1 MTVDVETA
9 VPTGP
14 VTTRFRRWLSVLVG
28 LAALSATVLA
38 WIESDSGRREE
49 EAFVQASRTSV
60 EIFMK
65 IAASQPRIQFQA
77 DELRRGAAR
86 QIEASAQVLSSKPGS
101 EAFVL
106 AVALSKVEE
115 KVSPQTL
122 RVVQSMASVPTSAP
136 GVDATTLEALNTQ
149 VIDLT
154 PLVES
159 QNAAVDRANQYGT
172 RQERS
177 MFGLALVAIAASLL
191 GLAGLMGATRGGRIA
206 LVTAATALAVAVL
219 AGLSGFVV

>member
-1 MTVDVETA
+1 VTIDVETA

-14 VTTRFRRWLSVLVG
+14 VSTRFRRWLSVLVG

-38 WIESDSGRREE
+38 WIESDSGRQEE
-49 EAFVQASRTSV
+49 EAFVQASRSSV

-65 IAASQPRIQFQA
+65 IAASQPRNQFQA

-101 EAFVL
+101 EAFDL

-115 KVSPQTL
+115 QVSPRTL
-122 RVVQSMASVPTSAP
+122 RVVQSMASVPTRAP

-159 QNAAVDRANQYGT
+159 QNAAVDRANRYGT
-172 RQERS
+172 LQERS

-206 LVTAATALAVAVL
+206 LVTAGAALAVALL